1 MREEIVRW
9 AINNLL
15 SKKNFKWLYLN
26 LDWLRKPRSKWLSQ
40 IFPLAVLMGLHCFC
54 ATSITFA
61 ETWALRGPEGG
72 DVRAFAVDP
81 VTPGTVY
88 AGSFGGGVFKS
99 QDGGAK
105 WRAVNAGLTN
115 QSVLALAIDP
125 ATPSTVY
132 AGTSWGAFKS
142 DDGGDC
148 WTDVNTGLTDL
159 GILTLVVDL
168 SSSKLYAGTFGG
180 GVFSTSLL

>member
-1 MREEIVRW
+1 M
-9 AINNLL
+9 
-15 SKKNFKWLYLN
+15 
-26 LDWLRKPRSKWLSQ
+26 
-40 IFPLAVLMGLHCFC
+40 
-54 ATSITFA
+54 
-61 ETWALRGPEGG
+61 
-72 DVRAFAVDP
+72 
-81 VTPGTVY
+81 
-88 AGSFGGGVFKS
+88 FKS
-99 QDGGAK
+99 QDGGTK
-105 WRAVNAGLTN
+105 WRAVNTGLTN
-115 QSVLALAIDP
+115 RSVLALAIDP

>member
-1 MREEIVRW
+1 MGHQQS
-9 AINNLL
+9 AIE
-15 SKKNFKWLYLN
+15 KDFKWLYLN

-105 WRAVNAGLTN
+105 WRAVNTGLTN
-115 QSVLALAIDP
+115 RSVLALAIDP